1 MPGALAGEV
10 AIVTG
15 AGVNTGAVI
24 ARTLAGEGAAVVVN
38 YRNAADGARATVEAI
53 EKDGGKALAV
63 QGDVT
68 KPEDVKR
75 LVARTVEAF
84 GNVSILVNNANV
96 RSYRPLMEIT
106 LEEWRN
112 TLAPTLD
119 GSFFCIQA
127 CVPHMRQLGRGTIVN
142 IGGSSAHSGRPHRVH
157 VAAAKAGLAGMTG
170 SLASELAGDNITVNC
185 IVPGRIDTPRPD
197 VVAHEPK
204 TGLHRSPTGRS
215 ATSQEIANL
224 VRFLCSSECR
234 FMSGAMLHANGAAY
248 ITIG

>member
-1 MPGALAGEV
+1 MAGALAGEV

-15 AGVNTGAVI
+15 AGVNTGAII
-24 ARTLAGEGAAVVVN
+24 AKTLARDGAAVVVN
-38 YRNAADGARATVEAI
+38 YRRAAEGARATVAAI
-53 EKDGGKALAV
+53 EAAGGKAIAV
-63 QGDVT
+63 AGDVT
-68 KPEDVKR
+68 KLEDVKR
-75 LVARTVEAF
+75 LVELTVEAF
-84 GNVSILVNNANV
+84 GTVSILVNNANV

-106 LEEWRN
+106 PEDWRN

-127 CVPHMRQLGRGTIVN
+127 CVPLMRKLGHGTIVN
-142 IGGSSAHSGRPHRVH
+142 IGGSSAHSGRPHRAH

-170 SLASELAGDNITVNC
+170 SLASELAPDNITVNC
-185 IVPGRIDTPRPD
+185 IVPGRIETPRPD
-197 VVAHEPK
+197 VVLHEPK
-204 TGLHRSPTGRS
+204 TKHGSPMGRS

-224 VRFLCSSECR
+224 VRFLCGSDCR

>member
-1 MPGALAGEV
+1 MAGALAGEV

-24 ARTLAGEGAAVVVN
+24 ARTLARDGAAVVVN
-38 YRNAADGARATVEAI
+38 YRKAADGARATVAAI
-53 EKDGGKALAV
+53 EAAGGKAIAIA
-63 QGDVT
+63 GDVT
-68 KPEDVKR
+68 KPDDVRR
-75 LVARTVEAF
+75 LVERTVEAF
-84 GNVSILVNNANV
+84 GTVSILVNNANV

-106 LEEWRN
+106 PEDWRD

-127 CVPHMRQLGRGTIVN
+127 CVPHMRKLGRGTIVN
-142 IGGSSAHSGRPHRVH
+142 IGGSSAHSGRPHRAH

-170 SLASELAGDNITVNC
+170 ALASELAPDNITVNC
-185 IVPGRIDTPRPD
+185 IVPGRIETPRPD

-204 TGLHRSPTGRS
+204 SKHASPMGRS
-215 ATSQEIANL
+215 ASSQEIANL
-224 VRFLCSSECR
+224 VRFLCGSDCR